1 MKTAFCSTGL
11 LLLLAAAASSAA
23 PAAAT
28 TRWHQITDAY
38 TFDAYCT
45 EFSKRFTSHADQEER
60 RGLFDARLAVI
71 RAHNADPSH
80 SWKRGVN
87 HLTDRHPRELA
98 QMRGVNKADLFARR
112 AATADLVGTAAA
124 GAAAAAA
131 AAATVGKPPPTPN
144 PPPADVDWRN
154 YKGVNALTPV
164 KNQGSC
170 GSCWAFASTETAES
184 HWFLKTGVMQVRRG
198 ERCERASGDRAESC
212 ARE

>member
-1 MKTAFCSTGL
+1 MFYHAGSTLRVCDVRAF
-11 LLLLAAAASSAA
+11 
-23 PAAAT
+23 
-28 TRWHQITDAY
+28 
-38 TFDAYCT
+38 
-45 EFSKRFTSHADQEER
+45 HA
-60 RGLFDARLAVI
+60 RGGKAHGDYVGRDIGEIQVVRAV
-71 RAHNADPSH
+71 
-80 SWKRGVN
+80 
-87 HLTDRHPRELA
+87 L
-98 QMRGVNKADLFARR
+98 KAGAV

-212 ARE
+212 TRE